1 MDSFNQKL
9 ASMSS
14 ASFALIAKGF
24 VFLGESTRV
33 LSDRLCKE
41 PGMVPR
47 SEFNPTN
54 KGERSPSL
62 EKQSVSR
69 CGLLDGSHMR
79 MNRTTDMIN
88 RTSILLASVLVIL
101 IGALAQPLK
110 TTPAKEFMRAKLE
123 HSQKVLEGIAVE
135 DYRLILVHAQKLGAM
150 SQDAEWKMFQNP
162 EYLELSASFR
172 RYADTLTQAA
182 KEKNLDQAT
191 VAYLGMTMSC
201 VECHKFV
208 RGRRM
213 ARIETEVPSAPSLSD
228 LQTRARD
235 VFYPKGA

>member
-88 RTSILLASVLVIL
+88 RTSILLATGLVIL

-110 TTPAKEFMRAKLE
+110 TTPAKEFMREKLD
-123 HSQKVLEGIAVE
+123 HSQKLS
-135 DYRLILVHAQKLGAM
+135 AM
-150 SQDAEWKMFQNP
+150 SQNAEWKMFQNP

-201 VECHKFV
+201 VECQI
-208 RGRRM
+208 GR
-213 ARIETEVPSAPSLSD
+213 AH
-228 LQTRARD
+228 
-235 VFYPKGA
+235 